1 MSAYPFA
8 SSAKVTET
16 LGVLET
22 SNIATTQQ
30 TLLQQILVACG
41 VTGGPPPPTPPS
53 TPTGFTAT
61 AQESAALLSWDAQPE
76 ADTFE
81 IYFGA
86 TNVFGS
92 ASLLT
97 AAATGT
103 SFTHNVGNG
112 IQPGQKYFY
121 WIRAVN
127 TDGESAWSSSVAAR
141 SFVTVNGGGS
151 SRSLSTP
158 TGTWT
163 FGTLFFGTNP
173 ITSDYAV
180 TYLGSSYNYFAG
192 FGWYNSV
199 TFDPADSLS
208 ISGAF
213 TFQNNSGSAFTF
225 WNSEP

>member
-41 VTGGPPPPTPPS
+41 VTGGPPPPTPPA

-61 AQESAALLSWDAQPE
+61 AQESAVLLSWDAQPE

-81 IYFGA
+81 IYFGT

-121 WIRAVN
+121 WVRAVN
-127 TDGESAWSSSVAAR
+127 TDGESAWSSSITAR
-141 SFVTVNGGGS
+141 SFVTVAPSGS
-151 SRSLSTP
+151 ASLTTP
-158 TGTWT
+158 TGSWTW
-163 FGTLFFGTNP
+163 GSILFST
-173 ITSDYAV
+173 TSPPDDFQM
-180 TYLGSSYNYFAG
+180 TLGSVSAVFSG
-192 FGWYNSV
+192 GSWYDLDTFSDV
-199 TFDPADSLS
+199 TADPF
-208 ISGAF
+208 SGAF
-213 TFQNNSGSAFTF
+213 TAFNLSGTSFTF
-225 WNSEP
+225 WNTEP

>member
-41 VTGGPPPPTPPS
+41 VTGGPPSPTPPA

-61 AQESAALLSWDAQPE
+61 AQESATLLSWNAQPE

-81 IYFGA
+81 IYFGT

-97 AAATGT
+97 AAAIGT

-121 WIRAVN
+121 WVRAVN
-127 TDGESAWSSSVAAR
+127 TDGESAWSSSVTAR
-141 SFVTVNGGGS
+141 SFVTLTNTQ
-151 SRSLSTP
+151 SRVLTTP
-158 TGTWT
+158 IGTWT
-163 FGTLFFGTNP
+163 LGTLFFG
-173 ITSDYAV
+173 
-180 TYLGSSYNYFAG
+180 
-192 FGWYNSV
+192 NSP
-199 TFDPADSLS
+199 DPLPNSISLS
-208 ISGAF
+208 VGVNLYIHAEGDWYDANTEELANDVAISGTF
-213 TFQNNSGSAFTF
+213 TLANNSGANITV
-225 WNSEP
+225 WNGEP